1 MKRIFVGQNI
11 RKPVNYSPFLSDR
24 SAINYI
30 LLKVSRAKIKVY
42 TFFIINSIFHFKLPR
57 DVSFRLKVPN
67 F

>member
-11 RKPVNYSPFLSDR
+11 RKPVNYSPFLSDG

-42 TFFIINSIFHFKLPR
+42 TFFYNQL
-57 DVSFRLKVPN
+57 N
-67 F
+67 FSSQVAEGC

>member
-11 RKPVNYSPFLSDR
+11 RKLVNYSPFLSDR

-42 TFFIINSIFHFKLPR
+42 TFFYNQL
-57 DVSFRLKVPN
+57 N
-67 F
+67 FSSQVAKGC